1 MRGEV
6 ILRAMLL
13 EVNLETCEL
22 ITLDGRR
29 YLVNPGDLPTC
40 CTWTPTAELE
50 INTSK
55 RYIKNLE
62 CDVTIGLL

>member
-1 MRGEV
+1 
-6 ILRAMLL
+6 MLL
-13 EVNLETCEL
+13 EVNLETGEL
-22 ITLDGRR
+22 ITLEAEK

-55 RYIKNLE
+55 GYIKKLE
-62 CDVTIGLL
+62 CDMTIDLL